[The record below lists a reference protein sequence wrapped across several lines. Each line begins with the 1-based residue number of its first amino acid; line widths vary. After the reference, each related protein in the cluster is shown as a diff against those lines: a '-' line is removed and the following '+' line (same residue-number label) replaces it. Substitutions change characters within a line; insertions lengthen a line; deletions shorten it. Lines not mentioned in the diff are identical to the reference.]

1 MIAGLIVPSGN
12 LSALTPQQVTVKPIA
27 GVAVAVGDLV
37 RFDLGSANAYS
48 TLANIANYDE
58 PTCGFN
64 VVLTPATTD
73 DAGVF
78 GIVTQAAAAGQVCVV
93 CVAGVV
99 DAKFTGACTR
109 GVTVLINGTTTL
121 VPAATAGTGVGLAI
135 PLASNTSGTVTISVL
150 FNGWQIGSQGL

>member
-12 LSALTPQQVTVKPIA
+12 LAALTPQQVTVKPIA

-37 RFDLGSANAYS
+37 RFDLGSASSYS

-64 VVLTPATTD
+64 VVLTPATTEEG
-73 DAGVF
+73 GVF
-78 GIVTQAAAAGQVCVV
+78 GIVTQAAAAGQVCTV

-109 GVTVLINGTTTL
+109 GVTVLINGTTAL
-121 VPAATAGTGVGLAI
+121 VPSATAGTGVGLAI
-135 PLASNTSGTVTISVL
+135 PLATQASGTAIISVL
-150 FNGWQIGSQGL
+150 FYGWQMGSQSA